1 MRDRL
6 FAFKGTK
13 DQARKKVL
21 KALEKKKMLIVD
33 RGEPI
38 RFRSSMITP
47 VRCQIKFQDAEKHT
61 EVQMMIYTAFWYY
74 IVMVLASLAP
84 FATGVYYLG
93 QYQFLSA
100 ISMLFGVLIFISAFL
115 GARILEKQNDLFI
128 SQLLHPMEF
137 F

>member
-21 KALEKKKMLIVD
+21 KMLEKKNMLIVD
-33 RGEPI
+33 RGEPL
-38 RFRSSMITP
+38 RFRSSLITP
-47 VRCQIKFQDAEKHT
+47 IKCQIKFQDSKKHT
-61 EVQMMIYTAFWYY
+61 EVQMTIYTAFWYY
-74 IVMVLASLAP
+74 IVGVVAGLAP

-93 QYQFLSA
+93 QNQFLSA
-100 ISMLFGVLIFISAFL
+100 ILMLFGVVIFISAFL
-115 GARILEKQNDLFI
+115 GARVLEKQNDLFI
-128 SQLLHPMEF
+128 AQQLHPMEF